1 MVVGLAAAYFA
12 ISALSELAWLDHG
25 RVRRIFLAS
34 TNDVLLSLL
43 PLVVAHKVTSQ
54 GRIPPG

>member
-12 ISALSELAWLDHG
+12 ISALSELDHG
-25 RVRRIFLAS
+25 RVRRIVLVS
-34 TNDVLLSLL
+34 TNDVPLSLL